1 MLRLKIISP
10 ERIIFDGE
18 VVRVVVP
25 GTMGMFEIL
34 EHQAPII
41 SSLTAGVVSYLSD
54 QQELLEQRIIG
65 GFVEVQKDDV
75 RLCVELS

>member
-18 VVRVVVP
+18 VVRVGVP

-34 EHQAPII
+34 EHHAPII

-65 GFVEVQKDDV
+65 GFVEVQKDEV

>member
-18 VVRVVVP
+18 VIRVVVP
-25 GTMGMFEIL
+25 GTMGIFEIL
-34 EHQAPII
+34 EHHAPII

-54 QQELLEQRIIG
+54 KQELSEQPVAG
-65 GFVEVQKDDV
+65 GFVEVQKDEV